1 MTEQREEYRMSKLP
15 TLATASFDADLP
27 LSCLPLAE
35 TTYQGR
41 LDRETRLALQLLASP
56 VEVPDDADPLLL
68 RLEAKIDLTL
78 ELVLA
83 SRYPERPPIT
93 ACRLG
98 LDAIAWCSPTAYP
111 AGEHVLLT
119 LYPNS
124 DSALILRLA
133 GHIVECHPAP
143 DQPGYLLQADISPSF
158 DKTTHL
164 QWEKWVFRRHRRA
177 IQER

>member
-1 MTEQREEYRMSKLP
+1 MSRLP

-27 LSCLPLAE
+27 LSCQRLAD
-35 TTYQGR
+35 TAYQGR

-56 VEVPDDADPLLL
+56 GEVPDDADPLLL

-83 SRYPERPPIT
+83 SRYPVRPAIT
-93 ACRLG
+93 PCRLG
-98 LDAIAWCSPTAYP
+98 LDAIAWHSEHAYP
-111 AGEHVLLT
+111 VGEPVLLT

-133 GHIVECHPAP
+133 GSIDACDPSP
-143 DQPGYLLQADISPSF
+143 DQPGYLLQADIRPSF
-158 DKTTHL
+158 DKTSHL

>member
-1 MTEQREEYRMSKLP
+1 MSGLP

-27 LSCLPLAE
+27 LSCQRLAE
-35 TTYQGR
+35 AASPGR

-56 VEVPDDADPLLL
+56 AELPDDVDPLLL

-93 ACRLG
+93 PCRLG
-98 LDAIAWCSPTAYP
+98 LDAIAWHSPTTYP
-111 AGEHVLLT
+111 VGEAVLLT

-133 GHIVECHPAP
+133 GRIIDAQPAP
-143 DQPGYLLQADISPSF
+143 GQPGYLLQADIRPSF
-158 DKTTHL
+158 DKGSHL

>member
-1 MTEQREEYRMSKLP
+1 MSRLP

-27 LSCLPLAE
+27 LSCQCLADSP
-35 TTYQGR
+35 YQGR

-56 VEVPDDADPLLL
+56 AELPDDADPLLL

-83 SRYPERPPIT
+83 TRYPVRPPIT
-93 ACRLG
+93 PCRLG
-98 LDAIAWCSPTAYP
+98 LDAIAWHSPTPYP
-111 AGEHVLLT
+111 VGEQVLLT
-119 LYPNS
+119 LHPNS

-133 GHIVECHPAP
+133 GTITACEPAP
-143 DQPGYLLQADISPSF
+143 EQAGYLLQADIRPAF
-158 DKTTHL
+158 DKTSHL

>member
-1 MTEQREEYRMSKLP
+1 MSDQREEDSMSGLP
-15 TLATASFDADLP
+15 QLATASFDADLP
-27 LSCLPLAE
+27 LSCQRLAE
-35 TTYQGR
+35 TAYQGR

-56 VEVPDDADPLLL
+56 VELPDDADPLLL

-83 SRYPERPPIT
+83 SRYPERPPI
-93 ACRLG
+93 APCRLG
-98 LDAIAWCSPTAYP
+98 LDAIAWRSPAPYP
-111 AGEHVLLT
+111 VGELVLLAI
-119 LYPNS
+119 YPNS

-133 GHIVECHPAP
+133 GRIVECQPAP
-143 DQPGYLLQADISPSF
+143 DQAGYLLQADIRSSF

>member
-1 MTEQREEYRMSKLP
+1 MSGLP

-35 TTYQGR
+35 TAYQGR

-56 VEVPDDADPLLL
+56 VELPDDADPLLL

-93 ACRLG
+93 PCRLG
-98 LDAIAWCSPTAYP
+98 LDAVAWRSATAH
-111 AGEHVLLT
+111 AVGEQVLLT

-133 GHIVECHPAP
+133 GRIVDCQPAHG
-143 DQPGYLLQADISPSF
+143 QPGFLLQADIKPSF